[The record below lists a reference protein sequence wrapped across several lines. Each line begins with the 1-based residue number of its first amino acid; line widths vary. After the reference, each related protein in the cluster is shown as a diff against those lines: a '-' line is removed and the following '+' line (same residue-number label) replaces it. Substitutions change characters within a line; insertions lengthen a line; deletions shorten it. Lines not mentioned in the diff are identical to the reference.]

1 MPPPAPHAPA
11 PAAPA
16 PIIPTE
22 TPESVVAYDEQ
33 IIEGKV
39 KPWVELTKSFAVAS
53 VIDQVRIIV
62 IDGPG
67 VSC

>member
-1 MPPPAPHAPA
+1 M
-11 PAAPA
+11 
-16 PIIPTE
+16 
-22 TPESVVAYDEQ
+22 VAYDEQ

-62 IDGPG
+62 IDRLG